1 MLEFKPPILTK
12 ICIITR
18 KIPLLI
24 STSKVFHPPSL
35 SFGELNLKVGDQ
47 RQTTYHERTE
57 KKKKKSK
64 STVQNQAT

>member
-1 MLEFKPPILTK
+1 MLEFKSPILTM
-12 ICIITR
+12 ICIITQ
-18 KIPLLI
+18 KISLLI
-24 STSKVFHPPSL
+24 STSKVFHPTSL

-57 KKKKKSK
+57 KKNKSK